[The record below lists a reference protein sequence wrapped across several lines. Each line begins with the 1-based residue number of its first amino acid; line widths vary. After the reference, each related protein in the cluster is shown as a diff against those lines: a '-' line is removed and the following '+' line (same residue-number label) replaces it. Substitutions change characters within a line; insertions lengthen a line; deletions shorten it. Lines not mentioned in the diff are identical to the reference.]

1 MEQVCYGKFIVL
13 PFTDFQEC
21 IQKSNVTSTNPILP
35 KTMSKRSIE
44 LFNHLRNYPDKI
56 QFKGKKVVQIFGQ
69 STNVGIDRL
78 FKNLYGQ
85 HKANLAE
92 QLLLKLLFKIRSSL
106 PVTLLTKR
114 VLAKIKKCKTK
125 SFRNKLNF

>member
-1 MEQVCYGKFIVL
+1 MEQVRYGKFIVL

-44 LFNHLRNYPDKI
+44 LFNHLRNNYPDKI
-56 QFKGKKVVQIFGQ
+56 QFKGKKVLQIVGQ
-69 STNVGIDRL
+69 STNIGIDRL

-85 HKANLAE
+85 HKATLAE
-92 QLLLKLLFKIRSSL
+92 QLLLKLLFEIRSSL
-106 PVTLLTKR
+106 
-114 VLAKIKKCKTK
+114 
-125 SFRNKLNF
+125 